1 MKFACMCA
9 GGNVRSVA
17 MAYAL
22 KEKGHDALAC
32 GAINSLETREMIFQW
47 ADRILVMH
55 QPLLKFVPPQFSN
68 KLILVDV
75 GPDPIGPTYA
85 STHPK
90 TWKKVME
97 WAESF
102 KRKGTE

>member
-55 QPLLKFVPPQFSN
+55 EPLLKHVPSQFSG
-68 KLILVDV
+68 KVILTDV
-75 GPDPIGPTYA
+75 GPDPIGPTYV

-90 TWKKVME
+90 TWKKVLE
-97 WAESF
+97 QVEAI
-102 KRKGTE
+102 KQKGIE